1 MIDNNTLYAPYKPF
15 NHTNSSSSILTS
27 SSSTPTPFA
36 STFNTASSQANIQQ
50 PMETKCAH
58 NAYRPLPSSYLSSCS
73 NVKPY
78 FAANRRESLFYHSTD
93 NHHHRL
99 TYTQRQNQ
107 YFHEQQ
113 LKEQQIKFLE
123 QQKRL
128 QQQTHQSRIM
138 SKSKLTNSNQNESN
152 SDSSAPMGVN
162 CLAPHVNSAPNQVH
176 AMVELF
182 NRGGGGGGDE
192 EEVEVKMLPIATN
205 GFDRS
210 HINQLSTKSQPPMT
224 SSSSDILLINNYR
237 NMGTT
242 GVTSG
247 VCVEGGGISASAS
260 ASTTSST
267 TSSTSSS
274 LASCTS
280 TSACL
285 SNTSNQY
292 YTNKNN
298 VDSFPQS
305 LSTNL
310 VNQKPYHQY
319 PYTQYHHQHINNHH
333 QQQGQRLQP
342 QVSSNSYQKNILPQ
356 PAQV

>member
-1 MIDNNTLYAPYKPF
+1 
-15 NHTNSSSSILTS
+15 
-27 SSSTPTPFA
+27 
-36 STFNTASSQANIQQ
+36 
-50 PMETKCAH
+50 METKCAH

-152 SDSSAPMGVN
+152 HDSSAAMGVN
-162 CLAPHVNSAPNQVH
+162 CLAPVNPAPNQVH

-182 NRGGGGGGDE
+182 NRGGEHE

-224 SSSSDILLINNYR
+224 SSSSDLLYR

-242 GVTSG
+242 GVTSHG
-247 VCVEGGGISASAS
+247 VGVEGGGISASAS

-292 YTNKNN
+292 YTNNN
-298 VDSFPQS
+298 NQSNHHVDSFPKS

-310 VNQKPYHQY
+310 VNHKPYHQF
-319 PYTQYHHQHINNHH
+319 PYTQYHHQHMNHHH